1 MTYKQLF
8 FISIAFNVVFLIAT
22 WADNSSK
29 TPKETRWVTRC
40 KTCEKFNFKDLEE
53 AQKEFTKVKLQQW
66 YKEQVEERNDMI
78 RSALLNGH
86 WTPGCTVPPIL
97 TEEAKMIP
105 GFADLFDSAK

>member
-8 FISIAFNVVFLIAT
+8 FISIIFNIVFLIAT
-22 WADNSSK
+22 WENNSSK
-29 TPKETRWVTRC
+29 NPKETRRVTHC

-53 AQKEFTKVKLQQW
+53 AQKEFNKVKLQQW
-66 YKEQVEERNDMI
+66 YQKQVEERNHMI
-78 RSALLNGH
+78 RSAMLNGH

-105 GFADLFDSAK
+105 GFAELFDSDK